1 MEHSVCRSLV
11 CVAAIED
18 RFVEKDLERENR
30 GVRSNEQVHV
40 ESLKESK
47 ISTRGTYIDSETN

>member
-18 RFVEKDLERENR
+18 RFVDKELERRNK
-30 GVRSNEQVHV
+30 GVRSNEQVYV
-40 ESLKESK
+40 ENLKEG
-47 ISTRGTYIDSETN
+47 TRGT